1 MGINLLRRFVRDHW
15 SLPLKD
21 VFSNKKVVENHAL
34 NYAGTQILRVLLSSA
49 THAFRGM
56 SQSWPKTNLTM
67 MLRKNGY
74 ILIPNFLSP
83 EDFQQVKDGFSHG
96 NSIGSYTPIKDGDTR
111 VDRYTFSPDKWKTL
125 PAVNKLLSDNLLV
138 QTLEGA
144 ELKNI
149 EIGDVWFD
157 TIYYDD
163 QQKVASSQSQLHS
176 DTFFNTHKVW
186 FFIEPVNLEDGPL
199 YFVPGTNQLSL
210 KRLIFDYKKSIH
222 FDELTDYSFR
232 VEPKD
237 RTFLGCIEKAIT
249 CPENTLVIANTR
261 GFHRRGKAKGGHT
274 RRQIHFCIRTN
285 NPFSFL

>member
-1 MGINLLRRFVRDHW
+1 
-15 SLPLKD
+15 
-21 VFSNKKVVENHAL
+21 
-34 NYAGTQILRVLLSSA
+34 
-49 THAFRGM
+49 
-56 SQSWPKTNLTM
+56 M

-83 EDFQQVKDGFSHG
+83 EGFQQVKDEYFNG
-96 NSIGSYTPIKDGDTR
+96 NGIGSYMPIKDGDTR

-163 QQKVASSQSQLHS
+163 PQKVASSQSQLHS

-186 FFIEPVNLEDGPL
+186 FFIEPVMLEDGPL
-199 YFVPGTNQLSL
+199 CFVPGSNQLSL
-210 KRLIFDYKKSIH
+210 KRLMFDYKKSIH
-222 FDELTDYSFR
+222 FEELTDYSFR

-237 RTFLGCIEKAIT
+237 RTFLGCIEKALT

-261 GFHRRGKAKGGHT
+261 GFHRRGKAKEGHT
-274 RRQIHFCIRTN
+274 RRQIHFCIRTKT
-285 NPFSFL
+285 PFSFF

>member
-1 MGINLLRRFVRDHW
+1 MRNSFRDY
-15 SLPLKD
+15 SSSTLKD
-21 VFSNKKVVENHAL
+21 VFSNKKVVENHLL
-34 NYAGTQILRVLLSSA
+34 NNAGAQILRVLLSSA
-49 THAFRGM
+49 AYAFRGM

-67 MLRKNGY
+67 MLQKNGY
-74 ILIPNFLSP
+74 ILIPNFLSW
-83 EDFQQVKDGFSHG
+83 EIFQQVKDEFFDTT
-96 NSIGSYTPIKDGDTR
+96 NIGSYSPIKDGDTR
-111 VDRYTFSPDKWKTL
+111 VERYTFSMDKWKRL
-125 PAVNKLLSDNLLV
+125 PAVTKLLSDNLLV
-138 QTLEGA
+138 QTLEGS

-163 QQKVASSQSQLHS
+163 PQKVASSQNQLHS
-176 DTFFNTHKVW
+176 DTFYTTHKVW

-210 KRLIFDYKKSIH
+210 KRLIFEYKKSIH

-285 NPFSFL
+285 KPFSFS

>member
-1 MGINLLRRFVRDHW
+1 MRNSFRDY
-15 SLPLKD
+15 SSFSLKD
-21 VFSNKKVVENHAL
+21 VFSNKKVVENHLL
-34 NYAGTQILRVLLSSA
+34 NYAGAQVLRVLLSSA
-49 THAFRGM
+49 CHAFRGM
-56 SQSWPKTNLTM
+56 LQSWPKTNLTT
-67 MLRKNGY
+67 MLRKNGF
-74 ILIPNFLSP
+74 ILIPNFLSQTT
-83 EDFQQVKDGFSHG
+83 FQQVKNEFF
-96 NSIGSYTPIKDGDTR
+96 NSTDIGSYTPIKDGDTR
-111 VDRYTFSPDKWKTL
+111 VERYTYSLDEWKRF
-125 PAVNKLLSDNLLV
+125 PAVTKLLSDNLLV

-144 ELKNI
+144 ELKSI

-163 QQKVASSQSQLHS
+163 PQKVASSQNQLHS
-176 DTFFNTHKVW
+176 DTFYTTHKVW

-210 KRLIFDYKKSIH
+210 KRLIFEYKKSIH

-285 NPFSFL
+285 KPFSFL

>member
-1 MGINLLRRFVRDHW
+1 MRNSFRDY
-15 SLPLKD
+15 SSFSLKD
-21 VFSNKKVVENHAL
+21 VFSNKKVVENHLL
-34 NYAGTQILRVLLSSA
+34 NYAGAQVLRVLLSSA
-49 THAFRGM
+49 CHAFRGM
-56 SQSWPKTNLTM
+56 LQSWPKTNLTT
-67 MLRKNGY
+67 MLRKNGF
-74 ILIPNFLSP
+74 ILIPNFLSQTT
-83 EDFQQVKDGFSHG
+83 FQQVKNEFF
-96 NSIGSYTPIKDGDTR
+96 NSTDIGSYTPIKDGDTR
-111 VDRYTFSPDKWKTL
+111 VERYTYSLDEWKRF
-125 PAVNKLLSDNLLV
+125 PAVTKLLSDNLLV

-144 ELKNI
+144 ELKSI

-163 QQKVASSQSQLHS
+163 PQKVASSQNQLHS
-176 DTFFNTHKVW
+176 DTFYTTHKVW

-237 RTFLGCIEKAIT
+237 RTFLGCIEKVIT

-285 NPFSFL
+285 KPFSFL